1 MAKEIR
7 NCYDG
12 LPQYNYLALMCD
24 KCGRDVDE
32 LYIVGDEEKDKKEE
46 LCEECAKDKI
56 MDYIVGCDLGV
67 EELCE
72 AVAIGYKQIDII
84 DFINDYDNDGN
95 PIKNMYL

>member
-1 MAKEIR
+1 MAKGIR

-32 LYIVGDEEKDKKEE
+32 LYIMGDEEKDKKEE

-72 AVAIGYKQIDII
+72 AVAIGYKQIDIN

>member
-32 LYIVGDEEKDKKEE
+32 LYIVGDEEDDQKEE
-46 LCEECAKDKI
+46 LCD
-56 MDYIVGCDLGV
+56 M
-67 EELCE
+67 
-72 AVAIGYKQIDII
+72 AVIGYKQIDIN
-84 DFINDYDNDGN
+84 DFIDDYDDEE
-95 PIKNMYL
+95 

>member
-67 EELCE
+67 EELFE
-72 AVAIGYKQIDII
+72 AVAIGYKQIDIN

>member
-32 LYIVGDEEKDKKEE
+32 LYIVGDEDED
-46 LCEECAKDKI
+46 
-56 MDYIVGCDLGV
+56 
-67 EELCE
+67 
-72 AVAIGYKQIDII
+72 
-84 DFINDYDNDGN
+84 
-95 PIKNMYL
+95 

>member
-24 KCGRDVDE
+24 KCVRYVDE
-32 LYIVGDEEKDKKEE
+32 LYIVSDEEKDKKEE

-72 AVAIGYKQIDII
+72 AVAIGYKQIDIN

>member
-32 LYIVGDEEKDKKEE
+32 LYIVGDEDEDQKEE
-46 LCEECAKDKI
+46 LCD
-56 MDYIVGCDLGV
+56 M
-67 EELCE
+67 
-72 AVAIGYKQIDII
+72 AVIGYKQIDIN
-84 DFINDYDNDGN
+84 DFIDDYDNDGN

>member
-32 LYIVGDEEKDKKEE
+32 LYIVGDEDEDQKEE

-56 MDYIVGCDLGV
+56 MDYIVGCDFGV
-67 EELCE
+67 EELCDI
-72 AVAIGYKQIDII
+72 AVIGCKQIDIN
-84 DFINDYDNDGN
+84 DFIDDYDNDGN
-95 PIKNMYL
+95 PIKNMCL

>member
-1 MAKEIR
+1 MSYTSWATK
-7 NCYDG
+7 
-12 LPQYNYLALMCD
+12 
-24 KCGRDVDE
+24 K
-32 LYIVGDEEKDKKEE
+32 KDKKEE

-72 AVAIGYKQIDII
+72 AVAIGYKQIDIN

>member
-72 AVAIGYKQIDII
+72 AVAIGYKQIDIN
-84 DFINDYDNDGN
+84 DFINDCDNDGN

>member
-12 LPQYNYLALMCD
+12 LPQYNYLVLMCD

-46 LCEECAKDKI
+46 LCEVCAKDKI

-72 AVAIGYKQIDII
+72 AVAIGYKQIDIN

>member
-72 AVAIGYKQIDII
+72 AVAIVYKQIDINY
-84 DFINDYDNDGN
+84 FINDYDNDGN

>member
-12 LPQYNYLALMCD
+12 LPQYNCLALMCD

-72 AVAIGYKQIDII
+72 AVAIGYKQIDIN

>member
-32 LYIVGDEEKDKKEE
+32 LYIVGDEDEDQKEE

-56 MDYIVGCDLGV
+56 MDYIVGCDFRV
-67 EELCE
+67 EELCDM
-72 AVAIGYKQIDII
+72 AAIGYKQIDIN
-84 DFINDYDNDGN
+84 DFIDDYDDDGD

>member
-72 AVAIGYKQIDII
+72 AVAIGYKQIYIN

>member
-12 LPQYNYLALMCD
+12 LPQQNYLALMCD

-72 AVAIGYKQIDII
+72 AVAIGYKQIDIN